1 MIQKHRNYSPC
12 ETYII
17 IYIYNPNNSNNN
29 NNKENVEYLALIIS
43 TGENS
48 SIKCNI
54 LFGKEKYFIFF
65 GTALLLTSIN
75 EIASY
80 LMLQLFNNKY

>member
-1 MIQKHRNYSPC
+1 M
-12 ETYII
+12 
-17 IYIYNPNNSNNN
+17 
-29 NNKENVEYLALIIS
+29 ENVEYLALIIS

-54 LFGKEKYFIFF
+54 LFGKEKYFFF

-80 LMLQLFNNKY
+80 LMPQLFNNKY